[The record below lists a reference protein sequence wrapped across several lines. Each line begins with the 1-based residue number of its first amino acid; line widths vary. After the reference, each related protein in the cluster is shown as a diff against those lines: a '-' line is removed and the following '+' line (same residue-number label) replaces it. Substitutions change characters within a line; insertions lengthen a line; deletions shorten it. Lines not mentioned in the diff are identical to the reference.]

1 MLFIAEKTGASK
13 LTLVLAGVAVSGM
26 FSAGTD
32 AVVTFVPDA
41 LAGYSDF
48 RIGGLANLSM
58 SRIIPAFWVIAA
70 AMVLIFSLAGELDV
84 LMLGAD
90 TAQSLGV
97 RAKPLR
103 LVLLIL
109 AAALAGAAVSFS
121 GLIGFVG
128 LIVPHIMRRLIGEDS
143 LPLLAGCALGGAVCL
158 TLCDLLGRLLFAPY
172 ELPVGIVLSWRA
184 GPSSSGCSFGRGEG
198 ASMIE
203 LKNLSAGYGGRDV
216 VHGVSLAFTPGRVL
230 ALLGPNGCGKSTLLR
245 TVLGLNPKSGGEV
258 LMDGAPLEALSPRER
273 ALKAAY
279 LSQSRSTPNIT
290 AYKMVLHGRFPH
302 LSYPRRY
309 RKEDYEAVERALDW
323 ADAADVAR
331 RSMGELSGGQR
342 QKVYLAMALAQEAPT
357 LLMDE
362 PTTFLDVGHQLEV
375 MAAARRLAKEGR
387 AVVMVL
393 HDLPLALR
401 GADDAALLSEGRLA
415 AYGTA
420 EEVYRSGALDQVFGV
435 ALRRVET
442 ESGWQYYYG

>member
-1 MLFIAEKTGASK
+1 
-13 LTLVLAGVAVSGM
+13 
-26 FSAGTD
+26 
-32 AVVTFVPDA
+32 
-41 LAGYSDF
+41 
-48 RIGGLANLSM
+48 
-58 SRIIPAFWVIAA
+58 
-70 AMVLIFSLAGELDV
+70 
-84 LMLGAD
+84 
-90 TAQSLGV
+90 
-97 RAKPLR
+97 
-103 LVLLIL
+103 
-109 AAALAGAAVSFS
+109 
-121 GLIGFVG
+121 
-128 LIVPHIMRRLIGEDS
+128 
-143 LPLLAGCALGGAVCL
+143 
-158 TLCDLLGRLLFAPY
+158 
-172 ELPVGIVLSWRA
+172 
-184 GPSSSGCSFGRGEG
+184 
-198 ASMIE
+198 MIE

-245 TVLGLNPKSGGEV
+245 TALGLNPKSGGEV
-258 LMDGAPLEALSPRER
+258 LMDGAPIEALSPRER

-309 RKEDYEAVERALDW
+309 RKEDYEAVDRALRW

-415 AYGTA
+415 AYGTT
-420 EEVYRSGALDQVFGV
+420 EEVYRSGTLDQVFGV
-435 ALRRVET
+435 ALRRMET